1 LNSDLLRVIPM
12 HTLHGFAG
20 EFRFEPVHRFDRLF
34 VNPRR
39 RWTISAI
46 TLSGTYVAVEPFHLH
61 RYLDEAMFRY
71 NNRGTKDNP
80 LNDADQF
87 DAAVRQIVGKRITY
101 KELTGKSEADTVPF

>member
-39 RWTISAI
+39 RWTISLQRQQT
-46 TLSGTYVAVEPFHLH
+46 TLSCYGVH
-61 RYLDEAMFRY
+61 D
-71 NNRGTKDNP
+71 GS
-80 LNDADQF
+80 QF
-87 DAAVRQIVGKRITY
+87 LKPGI
-101 KELTGKSEADTVPF
+101 